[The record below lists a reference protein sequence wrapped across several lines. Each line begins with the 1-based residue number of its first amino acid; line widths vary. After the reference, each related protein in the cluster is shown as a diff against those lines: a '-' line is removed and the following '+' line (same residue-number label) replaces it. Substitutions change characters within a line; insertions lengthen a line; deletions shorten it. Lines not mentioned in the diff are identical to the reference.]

1 MRCKNEQ
8 SNFNGTLNKRSWG
21 EIFRRR
27 KRTGNCKIH
36 IASFSLAVNR
46 RFTRPGE
53 ERQADFINI
62 VAWSKLGEFCSKYF
76 KKGQQ
81 VGIIGRIQTRTWDD
95 EQGQKRYVTEVI
107 AEEAYFADSKREG
120 EGAANSFDST
130 FGTMPSTDSSSD
142 FEISSGD
149 DLPF

>member
-1 MRCKNEQ
+1 MNKVILMGRLTRDPEVRYTQ
-8 SNFNGTLNKRSWG
+8 SNNTLV
-21 EIFRRR
+21 
-27 KRTGNCKIH
+27 
-36 IASFSLAVNR
+36 ASFSLAVNR
-46 RFTRPGE
+46 RFARPGE

-95 EQGQKRYVTEVI
+95 EQGQKHYVTEVV
-107 AEEAYFADSKREG
+107 AEEAYFADSKRDG
-120 EGAANSFDST
+120 DGAGNFENT
-130 FGTMPSTDSSSD
+130 FGSVAQTSPE
-142 FEISSGD
+142 FEISSND

>member
-1 MRCKNEQ
+1 MNKVILMGRLTRDTEVRYTQTN
-8 SNFNGTLNKRSWG
+8 NTLV
-21 EIFRRR
+21 
-27 KRTGNCKIH
+27 
-36 IASFSLAVNR
+36 ASFSIAVNR

-81 VGIIGRIQTRTWDD
+81 VGIIGRLQVRNWED
-95 EQGQKRYVTEVI
+95 EQGQKHYVTEVV
-107 AEEAYFADSKREG
+107 AEEAYFADSKRETG
-120 EGAANSFDST
+120 DST
-130 FGTMPSTDSSSD
+130 NFENTFGSNVASSSPE
-142 FEISSGD
+142 FEVTSDD

>member
-1 MRCKNEQ
+1 MNKVILMGRLTRDPEVRYTQTN
-8 SNFNGTLNKRSWG
+8 NTLV
-21 EIFRRR
+21 
-27 KRTGNCKIH
+27 
-36 IASFSLAVNR
+36 ASFSIAVNR

-81 VGIIGRIQTRTWDD
+81 VGIIGRLQVRNWED
-95 EQGQKRYVTEVI
+95 ENGQKRYVTEVV
-107 AEEAYFADSKREG
+107 AEEAYFAEGKRDG
-120 EGAANSFDST
+120 EMGGNFDAT
-130 FGTMPSTDSSSD
+130 FGTMPSSTSGSD

>member
-1 MRCKNEQ
+1 M
-8 SNFNGTLNKRSWG
+8 NKVILMGRLTIDP
-21 EIFRRR
+21 EVRY
-27 KRTGNCKIH
+27 TQTNNTVV
-36 IASFSLAVNR
+36 ASFSLAVNR
-46 RFTRPGE
+46 RFVRQGE

-95 EQGQKRYVTEVI
+95 DQGQKHYVTEVV
-107 AEEAYFADSKREG
+107 AEEAYFADSRRDG
-120 EGAANSFDST
+120 EASSSSFENT
-130 FGTMPSTDSSSD
+130 FGNTMPGASIPGGSD
-142 FEISSGD
+142 FEVSSSD

>member
-1 MRCKNEQ
+1 MNKVILMGRLTRDPEVRYTQTN
-8 SNFNGTLNKRSWG
+8 NTLV
-21 EIFRRR
+21 
-27 KRTGNCKIH
+27 
-36 IASFSLAVNR
+36 ASFSLAINR
-46 RFTRPGE
+46 RFVRQGE

-95 EQGQKRYVTEVI
+95 DQGVKHYVTEVV
-107 AEEAYFADSKREG
+107 AEEAYFADSRREG
-120 EGAANSFDST
+120 DMGSGDFANT
-130 FGTMPSTDSSSD
+130 FGNTMPGSMGAD
-142 FEISSGD
+142 FETSSAD